1 MTGCDLTRQAQNALR
16 LARESSAQLGH
27 GYVGSEHLLLGL
39 LQEPQGAAARAL
51 TAAGIQETAVQTAI
65 AGLVGVGTRGCGPS
79 MGLTPRCRRIIQIAA
94 QESKRLGSRLVGT
107 EHLLIGILRDGDG
120 SAARILGG
128 SGADLRKLYGGLY
141 AAFGESSGSSPYR
154 GRAKDYEAPRESRLL
169 EQFTRDMTRMAAAG
183 HLDPVSGREEELER
197 VIQILCRRTKNNPVL
212 LGEPG
217 VGKTAVAEA
226 LAQRIASG
234 QVPSALS
241 HCALLALDLPATVA
255 GTKYRG
261 EFEDRVKRILKEVQ
275 RVGSIILFLDEL
287 HTIIGAGSAEGS
299 IDAANILKPALSRGE
314 IQVLGATTQ
323 DEYRKFIRKDAALE
337 RRFQPVQ
344 LEPPTPAVAKTIL
357 ATLRPRYE
365 SYHGLVITDEAIDA
379 AVTLSQRYLPDRNL
393 PDKAI
398 DLMDEAAACVKIGGA
413 KEPEDCSTL
422 EQRRKETISALEQA
436 IRGQDFEQAALL
448 RDAEVSFRHQ
458 LEEAQQRWK
467 AARTHAPLTVD
478 GDAIAQVLSRWTGI
492 PVTALTQDEA
502 SRLLHLEDALHRRV
516 IGQTTAVHSIAA
528 AIRRSRAGLQEENR
542 PVGSFLFAGPSGVG
556 KTELCRSLAQCLFGS
571 EDALLRLDM
580 SEYME
585 AQSVSRL
592 IGSPPGYVG
601 YEEGGRLTE
610 AIRKRPYRVVL
621 FDELEKA
628 HPDVWNLL
636 LQILEDGVLT
646 DSQGQKADFR
656 NAILIMTP
664 TAGAEVLA
672 SAARPL
678 GFSPTQ
684 PGDTEKALQTALRKV
699 FRPEFLNRI
708 DEIICFQPL
717 SEPEVQEIATLML
730 NQSLKRLQKQHI
742 TVTYTQ
748 QALATVTQQGHDPTY
763 GVRPMRRY
771 LRQALENPA
780 AELLLNGQLCP
791 GSGLIVDA
799 EGGKLT
805 LTVKAPTLA
814 LAEPE

>member
-1 MTGCDLTRQAQNALR
+1 M
-16 LARESSAQLGH
+16 
-27 GYVGSEHLLLGL
+27 
-39 LQEPQGAAARAL
+39 
-51 TAAGIQETAVQTAI
+51 
-65 AGLVGVGTRGCGPS
+65 
-79 MGLTPRCRRIIQIAA
+79 
-94 QESKRLGSRLVGT
+94 
-107 EHLLIGILRDGDG
+107 
-120 SAARILGG
+120 
-128 SGADLRKLYGGLY
+128 
-141 AAFGESSGSSPYR
+141 
-154 GRAKDYEAPRESRLL
+154 
-169 EQFTRDMTRMAAAG
+169 
-183 HLDPVSGREEELER
+183 
-197 VIQILCRRTKNNPVL
+197 
-212 LGEPG
+212 
-217 VGKTAVAEA
+217 
-226 LAQRIASG
+226 
-234 QVPSALS
+234 
-241 HCALLALDLPATVA
+241 
-255 GTKYRG
+255 
-261 EFEDRVKRILKEVQ
+261 
-275 RVGSIILFLDEL
+275 
-287 HTIIGAGSAEGS
+287 
-299 IDAANILKPALSRGE
+299 
-314 IQVLGATTQ
+314 
-323 DEYRKFIRKDAALE
+323 
-337 RRFQPVQ
+337 
-344 LEPPTPAVAKTIL
+344 
-357 ATLRPRYE
+357 
-365 SYHGLVITDEAIDA
+365 
-379 AVTLSQRYLPDRNL
+379 
-393 PDKAI
+393 
-398 DLMDEAAACVKIGGA
+398 
-413 KEPEDCSTL
+413 
-422 EQRRKETISALEQA
+422 EQA

-656 NAILIMTP
+656 NAILIMT
-664 TAGAEVLA
+664 TNAGAEVLA

-684 PGDTEKALQTALRKV
+684 PSDTEKALQTALRKV

-717 SEPEVQEIATLML
+717 SEPEVQEIAMLML

-780 AELLLNGQLCP
+780 AELLLEGRLCP

>member
-39 LQEPQGAAARAL
+39 LREPQGAAARAL
-51 TAAGIQETAVQTAI
+51 TAAGIQEAAVQTAI
-65 AGLVGVGTRGCGPS
+65 AGLVGMGTRGCGPS

-94 QESKRLGSRLVGT
+94 QESKRLGGRLVGT

-169 EQFTRDMTRMAAAG
+169 EQFTRDLTRIAATG
-183 HLDPVSGREEELER
+183 RLDPVSGREEELER

-226 LAQRIASG
+226 LAQRIANG
-234 QVPSALS
+234 QVPPALS

-275 RVGSIILFLDEL
+275 RVGNIILFLDEL

-323 DEYRKFIRKDAALE
+323 EEYRKFIRKDAALE

-344 LEPPTPAVAKTIL
+344 LEAPTPAVAKTIL

-448 RDAEVSFRHQ
+448 RDAEMSFRHQ

-492 PVTALTQDEA
+492 PLTALTQDEA

-516 IGQTTAVHSIAA
+516 IGQKTAVHSIAA

-556 KTELCRSLAQCLFGS
+556 KTELCRSLAECLFGS

-656 NAILIMTP
+656 NAILIMT
-664 TAGAEVLA
+664 TNAGAEVLA

-678 GFSPTQ
+678 GFSPTH
-684 PGDTEKALQTALRKV
+684 PDDTEKALQTALRKV

-717 SEPEVQEIATLML
+717 TESEVQEIALLML
-730 NQSLKRLQKQHI
+730 NQSRKRLQKRHI

-748 QALATVTQQGHDPTY
+748 QALTAVTRQGQDPTY

-780 AELLLNGQLCP
+780 AELLLNGQLYP
-791 GSGLIVDA
+791 GSELTVDA
-799 EGGKLT
+799 EGEKLT

>member
-1 MTGCDLTRQAQNALR
+1 M
-16 LARESSAQLGH
+16 
-27 GYVGSEHLLLGL
+27 
-39 LQEPQGAAARAL
+39 
-51 TAAGIQETAVQTAI
+51 
-65 AGLVGVGTRGCGPS
+65 
-79 MGLTPRCRRIIQIAA
+79 
-94 QESKRLGSRLVGT
+94 
-107 EHLLIGILRDGDG
+107 
-120 SAARILGG
+120 
-128 SGADLRKLYGGLY
+128 
-141 AAFGESSGSSPYR
+141 
-154 GRAKDYEAPRESRLL
+154 ESRPHPRPADGGRRRHRPGALP
-169 EQFTRDMTRMAAAG
+169 
-183 HLDPVSGREEELER
+183 LDG
-197 VIQILCRRTKNNPVL
+197 NP
-212 LGEPG
+212 
-217 VGKTAVAEA
+217 
-226 LAQRIASG
+226 S
-234 QVPSALS
+234 
-241 HCALLALDLPATVA
+241 
-255 GTKYRG
+255 
-261 EFEDRVKRILKEVQ
+261 
-275 RVGSIILFLDEL
+275 
-287 HTIIGAGSAEGS
+287 
-299 IDAANILKPALSRGE
+299 
-314 IQVLGATTQ
+314 
-323 DEYRKFIRKDAALE
+323 
-337 RRFQPVQ
+337 
-344 LEPPTPAVAKTIL
+344 
-357 ATLRPRYE
+357 
-365 SYHGLVITDEAIDA
+365 
-379 AVTLSQRYLPDRNL
+379 
-393 PDKAI
+393 
-398 DLMDEAAACVKIGGA
+398 
-413 KEPEDCSTL
+413 
-422 EQRRKETISALEQA
+422 
-436 IRGQDFEQAALL
+436 
-448 RDAEVSFRHQ
+448 
-458 LEEAQQRWK
+458 
-467 AARTHAPLTVD
+467 
-478 GDAIAQVLSRWTGI
+478 
-492 PVTALTQDEA
+492 
-502 SRLLHLEDALHRRV
+502 ALHRRV
-516 IGQTTAVHSIAA
+516 IGQKTAVHSLAA

-656 NAILIMTP
+656 NAVLIMT
-664 TAGAEVLA
+664 TNAGAEVLA

-684 PGDTEKALQTALRKV
+684 PDDTEKALQTALRKV

-717 SEPEVQEIATLML
+717 TEEEVQEIAALML

-748 QALATVTQQGHDPTY
+748 QALAAVSRQGPDSTY

-791 GSGLIVDA
+791 GSGLTVDA
-799 EGGKLT
+799 EGENLT
-805 LTVKAPTLA
+805 LTVQAPTLA

>member
-39 LQEPQGAAARAL
+39 LRASQGAAARAL

-141 AAFGESSGSSPYR
+141 AAFGESSGPSPYR
-154 GRAKDYEAPRESRLL
+154 GRAKDYETPRESRLL

-183 HLDPVSGREEELER
+183 RLDPVSGREEELER

-234 QVPSALS
+234 QVPPALS
-241 HCALLALDLPATVA
+241 RCALLALDLPATVA

-323 DEYRKFIRKDAALE
+323 EEYRKFIRKDAALE

-357 ATLRPRYE
+357 TTLRPRYE

-379 AVTLSQRYLPDRNL
+379 AVALSQRYLPDRNL

-413 KEPEDCSTL
+413 KEPEDCSHL
-422 EQRRKETISALEQA
+422 EQRRKATISALEQA

-458 LEEAQQRWK
+458 LEEAQERWK

-516 IGQTTAVHSIAA
+516 IGQKTAVHSLAA

-656 NAILIMTP
+656 NAVLIMT
-664 TAGAEVLA
+664 TNAGAEVLA

-684 PGDTEKALQTALRKV
+684 PDDTEKALQTALRKV

-717 SEPEVQEIATLML
+717 TEEEVQEIAALML
-730 NQSLKRLQKQHI
+730 NQSLNRLQKQHI

-748 QALATVTQQGHDPTY
+748 QALAAVSRQGHDSTY

-791 GSGLIVDA
+791 GSGLTVDA
-799 EGGKLT
+799 EGEKLT
-805 LTVKAPTLA
+805 LTVQAPTLA
-814 LAEPE
+814 LVEPE

>member
-154 GRAKDYEAPRESRLL
+154 GRTKDYEAPRESRLL

-323 DEYRKFIRKDAALE
+323 EEYRKFIRKDAALE

-365 SYHGLVITDEAIDA
+365 SYHGLVITDEAIDS

-516 IGQTTAVHSIAA
+516 IGQKTAVHSIAA

-656 NAILIMTP
+656 NAILIMT
-664 TAGAEVLA
+664 TNAGAEVLA

-684 PGDTEKALQTALRKV
+684 PDDTEKALQAVLRRV

-791 GSGLIVDA
+791 GSGLTVDA

>member
-1 MTGCDLTRQAQNALR
+1 M
-16 LARESSAQLGH
+16 
-27 GYVGSEHLLLGL
+27 
-39 LQEPQGAAARAL
+39 
-51 TAAGIQETAVQTAI
+51 
-65 AGLVGVGTRGCGPS
+65 
-79 MGLTPRCRRIIQIAA
+79 
-94 QESKRLGSRLVGT
+94 
-107 EHLLIGILRDGDG
+107 
-120 SAARILGG
+120 
-128 SGADLRKLYGGLY
+128 
-141 AAFGESSGSSPYR
+141 
-154 GRAKDYEAPRESRLL
+154 
-169 EQFTRDMTRMAAAG
+169 
-183 HLDPVSGREEELER
+183 
-197 VIQILCRRTKNNPVL
+197 
-212 LGEPG
+212 
-217 VGKTAVAEA
+217 
-226 LAQRIASG
+226 
-234 QVPSALS
+234 
-241 HCALLALDLPATVA
+241 
-255 GTKYRG
+255 
-261 EFEDRVKRILKEVQ
+261 
-275 RVGSIILFLDEL
+275 
-287 HTIIGAGSAEGS
+287 
-299 IDAANILKPALSRGE
+299 
-314 IQVLGATTQ
+314 
-323 DEYRKFIRKDAALE
+323 
-337 RRFQPVQ
+337 
-344 LEPPTPAVAKTIL
+344 AKTIL

-379 AVTLSQRYLPDRNL
+379 AVALSQRYLPDRNL

-502 SRLLHLEDALHRRV
+502 SRLLHLEGALHRRV
-516 IGQTTAVHSIAA
+516 IGQKTAVHSIAS

-656 NAILIMTP
+656 NAILIMT
-664 TAGAEVLA
+664 TNAGAEVLA

-684 PGDTEKALQTALRKV
+684 PGDTEKALQAALRKV

-717 SEPEVQEIATLML
+717 TEEEVQEIAALML
-730 NQSLKRLQKQHI
+730 NQSLNRLQKQHI

-780 AELLLNGQLCP
+780 AELLLEGRLCP
-791 GSGLIVDA
+791 GSGLVVDA

-805 LTVKAPTLA
+805 LSVKAPTLA